1 MENRMTETQDSETI
15 STQLQRIAELAIA
28 HPERAFHS
36 IHHFIDLSHLREAYR
51 RTRKSGSAGID
62 GETAAQFAS
71 QLEARLESLL
81 EQLRSGAYRAPP
93 VRRAYIPKGDGS
105 KTRPIGVPT
114 FEDKVLQR
122 AVTMV
127 LEAIYEQDFHPGS
140 YGFRPGRSAHQALQA
155 VWETSMAMGGGW
167 VVEADIES
175 FFDSMSHDHLRS
187 FLDRRV
193 TDGVLR
199 RAIHKWL
206 RAGVLEDGVHRHPEH
221 GTPQGGVISPL
232 LANVYL
238 HEVLDT
244 WFEAEVKPRLR
255 GRAELIRYA
264 DDFVILCKHERDA
277 HRVLAVLAKRFA
289 RFGLRLHPSKT
300 RVVRFERPGSKSAD
314 GPRPE
319 TFDLLG
325 FTHFWGKSKKGA
337 WVVRRR
343 TMKGRFNRAMKAIR
357 TWCRDNRHVELSAQR
372 AVLSAK
378 LRGHYGYYGI
388 TGNFEALDR
397 LYQLARREWFKWLG
411 RRNNRGLI
419 WPDFQA
425 IATRHPLP
433 RPRIVHSYVR

>member
-1 MENRMTETQDSETI
+1 MTETQDSETI
-15 STQLQRIAELAIA
+15 STQLQRIAELARA

-36 IHHFIDLSHLREAYR
+36 IHHFIDLGHLREAYR
-51 RTRKSGSAGID
+51 RTRKSGSAGVD

-71 QLEARLESLL
+71 QLEVRLESLL
-81 EQLRSGAYRAPP
+81 EKLRSGAYRAPP
-93 VRRAYIPKGDGS
+93 VRRAHIPKGDGS

-206 RAGVLEDGVHRHPEH
+206 RAGVLEDGVHWHPEH

-244 WFEAEVKPRLR
+244 WFEAEAKPRLR

-300 RVVRFERPGSKSAD
+300 RVARFERPGSKSAD

-343 TMKGRFNRAMKAIR
+343 TMKARFNRAMKAIR

-388 TGNFEALDR
+388 TGNFEALGR
-397 LYQLARREWFKWLG
+397 LYQLARRAWFKWLG
-411 RRNNRGLI
+411 RRNNRGLR

>member
-1 MENRMTETQDSETI
+1 MAETQDSGTV
-15 STQLQRIAELAIA
+15 STRLQRIAELARA

-36 IHHFIDLSHLREAYR
+36 IHHFIDLAHLREAHR
-51 RTRKSGSAGID
+51 RTRKGGATGID
-62 GETAAQFAS
+62 EETAAQFAS
-71 QLEARLESLL
+71 QLEVRLESLL
-81 EQLRSGAYRAPP
+81 EKLRSGAYRAPP
-93 VRRAYIPKGDGS
+93 VRRAHIPKGDGS

-140 YGFRPGRSAHQALQA
+140 YGFRPGRSAHQALQT
-155 VWETSMAMGGGW
+155 VWETSMEMGGGW

-175 FFDSMSHDHLRS
+175 FFDSMSHDHLRN

-193 TDGVLR
+193 TDGTLR
-199 RAIHKWL
+199 RVIHKWL
-206 RAGVLEDGVHRHPEH
+206 RAGVLEDGVHWHPEH

-244 WFEAEVKPRLR
+244 WFETQAKPRLR

-264 DDFVILCKHERDA
+264 DDFVILCEHEEDA
-277 HRVLAVLAKRFA
+277 HRLLAVLAKRFE
-289 RFGLRLHPSKT
+289 RFGLRLHPAKT
-300 RVVRFERPGSKSAD
+300 RVVRFERPRKRPVD
-314 GPRPE
+314 EPRPE

-325 FTHFWGKSKKGA
+325 FTHYWGKSKRGT

-343 TMKGRFNRAMKAIR
+343 TMKARFNRAAKAIR
-357 TWCRDNRHVELSAQR
+357 TWCRDHRHVALSVQR
-372 AVLSAK
+372 DVLSAK
-378 LRGHYGYYGI
+378 LRGHYGYHGI
-388 TGNFEALDR
+388 TGNFEAI
-397 LYQLARREWFKWLG
+397 ARFHQVALWAWFKWLG
-411 RRNNRGLI
+411 RRNNRGLT
-419 WPDFQA
+419 WPVFMA
-425 IATRHPLP
+425 ITTRYPLS